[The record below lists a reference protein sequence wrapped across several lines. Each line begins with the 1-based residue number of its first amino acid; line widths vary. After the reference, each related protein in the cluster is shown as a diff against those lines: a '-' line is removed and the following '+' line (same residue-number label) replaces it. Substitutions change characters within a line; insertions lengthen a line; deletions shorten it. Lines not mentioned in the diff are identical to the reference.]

1 MPLCIHIQTPTPCNK
16 LQPDTAKVNPPGSL
30 HQLYSTN
37 ARISSTT
44 SLKDL
49 YQQVRKSGHLDKIP
63 RKTCPAGAEIGT
75 PGQDSPQNM
84 SSRCGNRDTWTRFLA
99 KQVQQVRKSGHL
111 DKIPRKTC
119 PAGAEIGTP
128 GQDSPQNMSSRCRNW
143 DTWTRF
149 PAKAHQVGSGMGHLV
164 RFERFPTGLASKHQG
179 IWEIA
184 NKSLSLKTL
193 CALSRQISTFRT
205 FFS

>member
-1 MPLCIHIQTPTPCNK
+1 MPLCIHIPTPTPCNK

-37 ARISSTT
+37 TQISSTT

-49 YQQVRKSGHLDKIP
+49 YQQVRKSGQLDKIP

-75 PGQDSPQNM
+75 PGQDSSQNM
-84 SSRCGNRDTWTRFLA
+84 SSRCGNRDTWTRF
-99 KQVQQVRKSGHL
+99 
-111 DKIPRKTC
+111 
-119 PAGAEIGTP
+119 
-128 GQDSPQNMSSRCRNW
+128 
-143 DTWTRF
+143 
-149 PAKAHQVGSGMGHLV
+149 PAKAHQVGSETGHLA
-164 RFERFPTGLASKHQG
+164 RFERFSTGLASKHQG

>member
-1 MPLCIHIQTPTPCNK
+1 MPLCIHIQTPTPCHK

-49 YQQVRKSGHLDKIP
+49 YQQVRKLGQLDKIP

-75 PGQDSPQNM
+75 PGQDSRQKCT
-84 SSRCGNRDTWTRFLA
+84 RWGLEWDTWTRFLA
-99 KQVQQVRKSGHL
+99 KHVQQVQKSGHL

-128 GQDSPQNMSSRCRNW
+128 GQDSSQNMSSRCGNR

-149 PAKAHQVGSGMGHLV
+149 PAKAHQVGSGMGHLA
-164 RFERFPTGLASKHQG
+164 RFGAESAPGGVWNGTPC
-179 IWEIA
+179 
-184 NKSLSLKTL
+184 TL
-193 CALSRQISTFRT
+193 
-205 FFS
+205 

>member
-1 MPLCIHIQTPTPCNK
+1 MPLCIHIPPPTPCNK

-49 YQQVRKSGHLDKIP
+49 YQQVRKLGQLDKIP

-84 SSRCGNRDTWTRFLA
+84 SSRCGNRDTWTRFPA
-99 KQVQQVRKSGHL
+99 KHVQQVQKSGHL

-128 GQDSPQNMSSRCRNW
+128 GQDSPQKRTRWGLEW
-143 DTWTRF
+143 DTLHALSVFRQVWT
-149 PAKAHQVGSGMGHLV
+149 
-164 RFERFPTGLASKHQG
+164 SKHQG